1 MFERVSNKLVQ
12 SQKSNMREDEVAIYQ
27 YGYYLLF
34 EVALNMSL
42 GLICGIL
49 LHAVNMVFLFWIIYI
64 PIRKYCGGWHASRDW
79 VCTIISTIV
88 LVIAILWSRYYI
100 GLPHIVKTALTILQG
115 VCVIGDIWLAPVAA
129 TNKPLTEK
137 ERRTY
142 KLIAVILIIV
152 YSLLSWKVKYT
163 RGIVIFSLFIVF
175 LAMSIQR
182 LLDVGTKKVN
192 KNKKGE

>member
-100 GLPHIVKTALTILQG
+100 GLANFSESSFSYTVKSDMRG
-115 VCVIGDIWLAPVAA
+115 FY
-129 TNKPLTEK
+129 
-137 ERRTY
+137 RRRSCISRFF
-142 KLIAVILIIV
+142 KCL
-152 YSLLSWKVKYT
+152 
-163 RGIVIFSLFIVF
+163 
-175 LAMSIQR
+175 
-182 LLDVGTKKVN
+182 
-192 KNKKGE
+192 KKGAIGPLYG

>member
-1 MFERVSNKLVQ
+1 MFEKISNKLVQ
-12 SQKSNMREDEVAIYQ
+12 IQKTNMREDEIAVYQ
-27 YGYYLLF
+27 YGYKLLF
-34 EVALNMSL
+34 EVGLN
-42 GLICGIL
+42 LIAGMLCGIL
-49 LHAVNMVFLFWIIYI
+49 LHAVNVVILFWIIYI
-64 PIRKYCGGWHASRDW
+64 PLRKYCGGWHASRDW
-79 VCTIISTIV
+79 VCTVVSTIV
-88 LVIAILWSRYYI
+88 LVLAILWCRYYI
-100 GLPHIVKTALTILQG
+100 GLPHIVKTALIILQG

-152 YSLLSWKVKYT
+152 YSLLSWKVEYI

>member
-1 MFERVSNKLVQ
+1 MFERVSNKLIQ

-34 EVALNMSL
+34 EIALNLSL

-49 LHAVNMVFLFWIIYI
+49 LHAVNKVFLFWIIYI
-64 PIRKYCGGWHASRDW
+64 PLRKYCGGWHASRDW

-88 LVIAILWSRYYI
+88 LVMAILWCRYYI
-100 GLPHIVKTALTILQG
+100 GLPHIVKTALIILQG
-115 VCVIGDIWLAPVAA
+115 VCVIGDIWLAPVAT
-129 TNKPLTEK
+129 TNKPITEK

-152 YSLLSWKVKYT
+152 YSLLSWKVKYI

>member
-1 MFERVSNKLVQ
+1 MFEKISNKLVQ
-12 SQKSNMREDEVAIYQ
+12 IQKTNMREDEIAVYQ
-27 YGYYLLF
+27 YGYKLLF
-34 EVALNMSL
+34 EVGLN
-42 GLICGIL
+42 LIAGMLCGIL
-49 LHAVNMVFLFWIIYI
+49 LHAVNVVILFWIIYI
-64 PIRKYCGGWHASRDW
+64 ASRDW
-79 VCTIISTIV
+79 VCTVVSTIV
-88 LVIAILWSRYYI
+88 LVLAILWCRYYI
-100 GLPHIVKTALTILQG
+100 GLPHIVKTALIILQG

-152 YSLLSWKVKYT
+152 YSLLSWKVEYI

-182 LLDVGTKKVN
+182 LLDVGTRKVN

>member
-64 PIRKYCGGWHASRDW
+64 PIRKYCGGWHA
-79 VCTIISTIV
+79 
-88 LVIAILWSRYYI
+88 
-100 GLPHIVKTALTILQG
+100 
-115 VCVIGDIWLAPVAA
+115 
-129 TNKPLTEK
+129 
-137 ERRTY
+137 
-142 KLIAVILIIV
+142 
-152 YSLLSWKVKYT
+152 
-163 RGIVIFSLFIVF
+163 
-175 LAMSIQR
+175 
-182 LLDVGTKKVN
+182 
-192 KNKKGE
+192 